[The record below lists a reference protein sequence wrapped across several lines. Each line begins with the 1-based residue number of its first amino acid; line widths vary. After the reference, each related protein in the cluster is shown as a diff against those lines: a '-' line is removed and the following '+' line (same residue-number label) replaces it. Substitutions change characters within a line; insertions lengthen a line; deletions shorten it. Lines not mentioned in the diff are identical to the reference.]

1 MAHLDLTPDQL
12 LSTTRAVR
20 KRLDLTRPVERE
32 LLLECV
38 GLATQAPTGSNSQ
51 GWHFVLVEDATTKI
65 ALAELYAKGFDP
77 YISYIGTSAVEYPEG
92 DSRRERQERVRES
105 AIYLREHFHE
115 VPWMLIPCAAGR
127 LPDGAPN
134 FAGASFYGS
143 ILPAVWNF
151 MLAARARGLGTAW
164 TTLHL
169 AYEREA
175 AELVGI
181 PYDQVSQ
188 VGLMPVAYTKG
199 TDFRPAPRIPLEQ
212 VVHIDRW

>member
-1 MAHLDLTPDQL
+1 MSTLDLTPDQL

-20 KRLDLTRPVERE
+20 KRLDLSRPVERD
-32 LLLECV
+32 LVLQCV
-38 GLATQAPTGSNSQ
+38 ELATQAPTGSNSQ
-51 GWHFVLVEDATTKI
+51 GWHFVLVQDAATKI

-77 YISYIGTSAVEYPEG
+77 YIGSPGVEYPEG
-92 DSRRERQERVRES
+92 DSRRARRERVRAS
-105 AIYLREHFHE
+105 AIYLREHFHQ

-134 FAGASFYGS
+134 FAAASYYGS
-143 ILPAVWNF
+143 ILPSVWSF

-169 AYEREA
+169 PYEREA
-175 AELVGI
+175 AELLGV
-181 PYDQVSQ
+181 PYDQVTQ

-199 TDFRPAPRIPLEQ
+199 TEFKPAPRIPLAQ
-212 VVHIDRW
+212 VVHVDRW

>member
-1 MAHLDLTPDQL
+1 MSVLDLSPDQL

-20 KRLDLTRPVERE
+20 KRLDLTRSVDRE
-32 LLLECV
+32 LILECV
-38 GLATQAPTGSNSQ
+38 ELATQAPSGSNSQ
-51 GWHFVLVEDATTKI
+51 GWHFVLVQDAATKI

-77 YISYIGTSAVEYPEG
+77 YIGAMVAPYPEG
-92 DSRRERQERVRES
+92 DSRGDRQERVRES

-115 VPWMLIPCAAGR
+115 VPWMLIPCATGR

-134 FAGASFYGS
+134 FAYASFYGS
-143 ILPAVWNF
+143 ILPAVWSF

-169 AYEREA
+169 PYEREA
-175 AELVGI
+175 AELLGI
-181 PYDQVSQ
+181 PYDQVTQ
-188 VGLMPVAYTKG
+188 VGLMPVAHTKG
-199 TDFRPAPRIPLEQ
+199 TDFKPAPRIPFDR

>member
-1 MAHLDLTPDQL
+1 MSALDLSPDQL

-32 LLLECV
+32 LVLQCV
-38 GLATQAPTGSNSQ
+38 ELATQAPSGSNRQ
-51 GWHFVLVEDATTKI
+51 GWHFVLVQDAATKV

-77 YISYIGTSAVEYPEG
+77 YIGALIAEYPEG
-92 DSRRERQERVRES
+92 DSRRDRQDRVRES

-115 VPWMLIPCAAGR
+115 VPWMLIPCATGR
-127 LPDGAPN
+127 LPDGAPSV
-134 FAGASFYGS
+134 AGASFYGS
-143 ILPAVWNF
+143 ILPAVWSF

-169 AYEREA
+169 PYEREA
-175 AELVGI
+175 AELLGV
-181 PYDQVSQ
+181 PYERVTQ

-199 TDFRPAPRIPLEQ
+199 TDFKPAPRIPLDQ
-212 VVHIDRW
+212 VVHVDRW